1 MKKQAVNTERKQRG
15 RQFKPGQSGNPSG
28 KPKGARNKATLLAL
42 ELLQGEA
49 SALTRK
55 AIEEALNGNMIA
67 LRICLE
73 RLISPAKERPFN
85 IDIPTVSDSAGL
97 VNISA
102 AILSAVGNGEIDPGQ
117 AASLAKVVE
126 IHRNTIEMYEIEKR
140 LKKMEDSLNEK
151 RN

>member
-1 MKKQAVNTERKQRG
+1 LA
-15 RQFKPGQSGNPSG
+15 
-28 KPKGARNKATLLAL
+28 AL
-42 ELLQGEA
+42 ELLEGEA

-73 RLISPAKERPFN
+73 RLISPAKERPVN
-85 IDIPTVSDSAGL
+85 IDIPTESDAAGL

-102 AILSAVGNGEIDPGQ
+102 AILVAVSNGEIDPGQ